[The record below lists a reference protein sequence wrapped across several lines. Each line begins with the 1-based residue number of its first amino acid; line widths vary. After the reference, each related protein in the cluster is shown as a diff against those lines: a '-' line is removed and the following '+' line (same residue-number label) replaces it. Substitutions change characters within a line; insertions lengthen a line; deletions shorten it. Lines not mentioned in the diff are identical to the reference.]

1 MYSLQNMEENY
12 KERFRVITFIK
23 FSFNLSVQTIILSNH
38 FG

>member
-1 MYSLQNMEENY
+1 MYSLQSMEENY
-12 KERFRVITFIK
+12 KDIFLVITFIK